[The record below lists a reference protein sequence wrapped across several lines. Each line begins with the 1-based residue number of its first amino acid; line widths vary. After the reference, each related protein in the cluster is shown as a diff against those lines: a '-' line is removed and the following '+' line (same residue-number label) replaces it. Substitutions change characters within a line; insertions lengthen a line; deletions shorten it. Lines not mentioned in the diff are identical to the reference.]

1 MRFFSFSI
9 LISSLLAVCAACRND
24 DSALFE
30 RLPTG
35 QTGITFANAL
45 TPTDQ
50 LNAFTFTNFYNGGGV
65 AVGDVNNDGRP
76 DVFFGGNQVSC
87 RLYLNQIDTTT
98 NAWKFEDVTQAAGL
112 TTDRWCTGVSMV
124 DLNGD
129 GWLDIYV
136 SVAKHPGSSHSENLL
151 FINQWNKIK
160 TLTPVF
166 KEMAADYGLADAS
179 FTTQTAF
186 FDYDLDGDLDAYLLN
201 TGPDLQNPNYLRVTI
216 NDGSYPSTGKLYRN
230 DGPGAQGHPVFK
242 DVSKSAGIVY
252 EGLGLGLAV
261 SDLNK
266 DGYPDIYCSNDFIS
280 SDMLYLN
287 NGKTAPG
294 QPTFTNVI
302 RQATAH
308 TSLYGMGVDVADFN
322 NDGWPDIFQLDML
335 PEENAR
341 QKKMLAGQ
349 DYDRKE
355 LSIAE
360 PYRYQMQYMRN
371 SLQLGLGAEG
381 MGQRAEGSVHGVNAL
396 LGSHD
401 ASSEPSAPRPLPH
414 ALTPLPLFS
423 EIGLLAGVAKT
434 DWSWAALMADYDLD
448 GRKDLYITN
457 GYRRDVTDR
466 DFISFTEEFAGFG
479 TAEFQKEKREELM
492 KKVPEVQ
499 VPNYAY
505 RNAGDLAFSD
515 VSKAWGLADLSYSNG
530 AAYADLDGDGDLDL
544 VVNTVDSEALVYR
557 NRAREQQAGNYLSV
571 RLDGQAGNRQ
581 GLGTKVTLWA
591 GGQLQYAELS
601 VVRGFQ
607 SSVEPVLHFGLG
619 KSVRVD
625 SLLVEWPGGRTERR
639 YRVSANQRLSF
650 RYDQAT
656 DRARQPASDFA
667 NPLFAPVTNEIPLDF
682 QHRSSGFVDFKQTAA
697 LHKMLSRSGFALAT
711 GDVNGDGLDDCF
723 VGGTYRGSDAC
734 FLLQTPNGGFTKKP
748 FPIHPNKDDTAA
760 LLFDAD
766 GDKDLDLY
774 VVAGGCERPAT
785 DKAFYQDQVYLNNGR
800 GEFSPAPAGTLPD
813 MSGSGSCV
821 VAADYDRDG
830 DLDLFVGGR
839 LIPGQ
844 YPLPA
849 RSYLLR
855 NDGPKS
861 SARFTDV
868 TAQLCPPLL
877 KAGLVCTA
885 LWTDPDKD
893 GYPDLLLAGEWM
905 PVMMLKNGIGRRAG
919 GRGERGEGK
928 APETAAP
935 PPFALTPLPS
945 APSGWWNSLAEGDF
959 DNDGDLDY
967 IAGNEG
973 LNTLYRASATEPIK
987 IVAKDFNNDGTFD
1000 PLMGYYIKGI
1010 CYPAIPR
1017 DALNQQVIQFRRKY
1031 QRYADYAR
1039 VTFDDLL
1046 TKDDLDGAYQAE
1058 ATELRSVYIEN
1069 RGNGKFR
1076 MTPLPRIAQQAPVF
1090 GIAVRDVNRDGKL
1103 DAVLTGNFYPNE
1115 VNMGRQDASFGLV
1128 LLGDGR
1134 GHFKPLLPRESG
1146 LLVTGDAR
1154 RSVWLVGKAGETR
1167 LLTVVQGQGL
1177 QVNQLLPVVK

>member
-1 MRFFSFSI
+1 MRFFSFI
-9 LISSLLAVCAACRND
+9 GRYLIGLLGVCGACRQ
-24 DSALFE
+24 SELALFE
-30 RLPTG
+30 RLPSDK
-35 QTGITFANAL
+35 TGITFANNL
-45 TPTDQ
+45 QPTDQ
-50 LNAFTFTNFYNGGGV
+50 VNAFTFTNFYNGGGV
-65 AVGDVNNDGRP
+65 GIGDVNNDGRP

-87 RLYLNQIDTTT
+87 RLYLNRIDPVT
-98 NAWKFEDVTQAAGL
+98 KQVQFEDITEAAGL
-112 TTDRWCTGVSMV
+112 KTNRWCTGISMADV
-124 DLNGD
+124 NGD

-136 SVAKHPGSSHSENLL
+136 SVAKHPGLPQSENLL
-151 FINQWNKIK
+151 FINQWNKIR
-160 TLTPVF
+160 TITPVF
-166 KEMAADYGLADAS
+166 KEMAAEYGLADAS

-201 TGPDLQNPNYLRVTI
+201 TGPDLQNPNYLRVPI
-216 NDGSYPSTGKLYRN
+216 NDGSYPSTGRLYRN
-230 DGPGAQGHPVFK
+230 EGVGPQGHPVFK
-242 DVSKSAGIVY
+242 DVSKPAGIVY

-294 QPTFTNVI
+294 APTFTNVI

-322 NDGWPDIFQLDML
+322 NDGLPDIFQLDML

-371 SLQLGLGAEG
+371 SLQLNLGEPLKKP
-381 MGQRAEGSVHGVNAL
+381 GQ
-396 LGSHD
+396 D
-401 ASSEPSAPRPLPH
+401 AVPV
-414 ALTPLPLFS
+414 FS

-434 DWSWAALMADYDLD
+434 DWSWAALLADYDND

-466 DFISFTEEFAGFG
+466 DFISFTEEFSGFG
-479 TAEFQKEKREELM
+479 TAEFQKEKREELIR
-492 KKVPEVQ
+492 KVPEVQ

-505 RNAGDLAFSD
+505 RNAGDLTFTD
-515 VSKAWGLADLSYSNG
+515 VSKAWGLDDRSYSNG

-544 VVNTVDSEALVYR
+544 VVNTIDSEALVYL
-557 NRAREQQAGNYLSV
+557 NQSQQHQPAPYLSI
-571 RLDGQAGNRQ
+571 RLDGESGNRQ
-581 GLGTKVTLWA
+581 GIGTKVTLWA
-591 GGQLQYAELS
+591 GGQMQYAELS
-601 VVRGFQ
+601 PVRGFL

-619 KSVRVD
+619 KSAVVD
-625 SLLVEWPGGRTERR
+625 SMLVEWPGGRRQR
-639 YRVSANQRLSF
+639 HYRVKTNQRLIVH
-650 RYDQAT
+650 AN
-656 DRARQPASDFA
+656 RAVKDDIPPPKPAVEL
-667 NPLFAPVTNEIPLDF
+667 LFAAVTDQIPVDF

-723 VGGTYRGSDAC
+723 VGGTYQGSEAG
-734 FLLQTPNGGFTKKP
+734 FLLRTKTGGFTKKP
-748 FPIHPNKDDTAA
+748 FPVHPNRDDTAA

-774 VVAGGCERPAT
+774 VVEGGAERPAS
-785 DKAFYQDQVYLNNGR
+785 DRAFYQDRLYLNNGR
-800 GEFSPAPAGTLPD
+800 GDFSPAPANTLPD
-813 MSGSGSCV
+813 LSGSGSCV

-839 LIPGQ
+839 QIPGQ

-855 NDGPKS
+855 NDSKTGS
-861 SARFTDV
+861 CRFTDV
-868 TAQLCPPLL
+868 TAPLCPDLL
-877 KAGLVCTA
+877 KAGLVCA
-885 LWTDPDKD
+885 SLWTDPDKD
-893 GYPDLLLAGEWM
+893 GFPDLLLSGEWM
-905 PVMMLKNGIGRRAG
+905 PLTLLKN
-919 GRGERGEGK
+919 ERGK
-928 APETAAP
+928 SFTHSPIRS
-935 PPFALTPLPS
+935 FTPCT
-945 APSGWWNSLAEGDF
+945 GWWNALAQGDF
-959 DNDGDLDY
+959 DNDGDVDY
-967 IAGNEG
+967 IVGNEG
-973 LNTLYRASATEPIK
+973 LNTLYRASEKEPIR
-987 IVAKDFNNDGTFD
+987 IVAKDFNKDGTFD
-1000 PLMGYYIKGI
+1000 PLMGYFIRGVS
-1010 CYPAIPR
+1010 YPAIPR

-1031 QRYADYAR
+1031 QRYADYAE
-1039 VTFDDLL
+1039 VTFDELL
-1046 TKDDLDGAYQAE
+1046 SPDDLDGAYRAE
-1058 ATELRSVYIEN
+1058 ATYLQSAYVEN
-1069 RGNGKFR
+1069 RGNGEFTL
-1076 MTPLPRIAQQAPVF
+1076 TPLPLLAQQSPVF
-1090 GIAVRDVNRDGKL
+1090 GIVVQDVNRDGKL

-1146 LLVTGDAR
+1146 FFVTGDAR
-1154 RSVWLVGKAGETR
+1154 RSVWLAGR
-1167 LLTVVQGQGL
+1167 GLDPLLVTAVNGQGL
-1177 QVNQLLPVVK
+1177 QLNRFLPPTTP